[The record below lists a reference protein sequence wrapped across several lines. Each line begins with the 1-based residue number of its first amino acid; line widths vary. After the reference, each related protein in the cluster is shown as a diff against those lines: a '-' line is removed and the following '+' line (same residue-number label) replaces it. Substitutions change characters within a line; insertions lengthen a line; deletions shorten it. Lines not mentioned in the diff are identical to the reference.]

1 MVTCVSWV
9 AVLVL
14 AVEMGTVGTAV
25 VMVTMAAEVVVV
37 RFVAVVAV
45 LTMEAADFVV
55 TVAAAFVV
63 VKLVAG
69 VVMVTLVAVILP
81 RLEHSAAYTVAAR
94 HRSETRRHFQCRPNR
109 NPHVARP
116 ETRKF

>member
-9 AVLVL
+9 AVLVV
-14 AVEMGTVGTAV
+14 AAEMGTVGTVV

-55 TVAAAFVV
+55 TAAAAFVV
-63 VKLVAG
+63 VKLVADVG
-69 VVMVTLVAVILP
+69 VVTLLAVILP
-81 RLEHSAAYTVAAR
+81 RLEHSASYTVAAR
-94 HRSETRRHFQCRPNR
+94 RRSETRRNFQCRPNR

-116 ETRKF
+116 ENRKF